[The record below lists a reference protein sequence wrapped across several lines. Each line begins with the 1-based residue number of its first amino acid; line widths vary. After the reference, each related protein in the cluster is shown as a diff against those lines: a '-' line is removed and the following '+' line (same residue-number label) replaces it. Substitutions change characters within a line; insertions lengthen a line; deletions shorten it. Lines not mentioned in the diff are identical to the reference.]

1 MKNPFNLSNFRI
13 EPLNRD
19 TFVVRSDSERFGKD
33 AITFES
39 FSRNDCVEYVFN
51 NSDPAKPSYYV
62 IEDLSTWSTNAAL
75 KSKLERYDTFVD
87 AIKAFLGY
95 RSNSYDYSDEKSK
108 LTLGVSVSNAEV
120 DIIHVR
126 NDNNYLVADFIGSPA
141 INTNKHFLNNMMN
154 LNNLIGIDRIRLY
167 DGDVFSDMEY
177 KDWPNSFYHDASID
191 DFIRNCNCC
200 KNDMFEG
207 YLLEVSGD
215 TYCSE
220 ECLHLEVSPDEYEE
234 LFESGDA
241 CWTTFPI
248 PDGYMLDDV
257 QDYKI
262 LVDDEQEMEV

>member
-13 EPLNRD
+13 EPCYRD

-39 FSRNDCVEYVFN
+39 YSRNDCVEYIFN
-51 NSDPAKPSYYV
+51 NSEPVKPSYYV

-75 KSKLERYDTFVD
+75 KSKLERYDTFID

-95 RSNSYDYSDEKSK
+95 RSNPYDYTDEKAK
-108 LTLGVSVSNAEV
+108 LTLGVSVGNAEV

-126 NDNNYLVADFIGSPA
+126 GDKNCLVADFIGSPA

-167 DGDVFSDMEY
+167 NTGGFSDVEY
-177 KDWPNSFYHDASID
+177 KDWTNMFFKDASMD
-191 DFIRNCNCC
+191 EYVRTCNSC

-220 ECLHLEVSPDEYEE
+220 ECLHLDVSPDEYEE
-234 LFESGDA
+234 LFNSGDA

-257 QDYKI
+257 QDYKT